1 MNVRE
6 CAYKILSESERSEKY
21 ISLALDSFIS
31 SHGITGDD
39 RSFLSVLVYGVTERR
54 ISLDYLISAF
64 SGRKIS
70 SLDKEVLTLLR
81 LGMYQILYLDKIPN
95 SAAANETVKLASRYA
110 VRSKNF
116 INALLRR
123 LCREKDSLPY
133 PTDPIERLSVI
144 YSLPKE
150 LCLHFKK
157 DYPDRYE
164 EIISL
169 ANSRPRLTLTV
180 NTLKTTR
187 EELACEIEDSCEF
200 CENSE
205 KGLRLTS
212 NLPVSQF
219 APLIDG
225 RCFVQDEA
233 SQIAASSLGA
243 KEGDTVIDVC
253 SCPGGKA
260 FFAAISMNNKGKIYC
275 FDLHKSKLSLIEN
288 EAKKLGIDIL
298 DVSCHDSSSPREDL
312 IGKADKVICDV
323 PCSGFGVIAKKPE
336 IRYKSLSDLSE
347 LDKIQG
353 AILSASARYVKEGG
367 TLIYST
373 CTLRKA
379 ENEERIFDFLK
390 NNKNFELSPFKVGN
404 ISAEN
409 GFITLFPSEKGTDG
423 FFIAKLKMIGSSTNI
438 NTERKK

>member
-1 MNVRE
+1 
-6 CAYKILSESERSEKY
+6 
-21 ISLALDSFIS
+21 
-31 SHGITGDD
+31 
-39 RSFLSVLVYGVTERR
+39 
-54 ISLDYLISAF
+54 
-64 SGRKIS
+64 
-70 SLDKEVLTLLR
+70 
-81 LGMYQILYLDKIPN
+81 MYQILYLDKIPD
-95 SAAANETVKLASRYA
+95 SAAANETVRLASRYCA
-110 VRSKNF
+110 RSKNF

-123 LCREKDSLPY
+123 LCREKDTLPY
-133 PTDPIERLSVI
+133 PTDSLERLSVI
-144 YSLPKE
+144 HSLPKE

-187 EELACEIEDSCEF
+187 EELAREIGDACEL

-212 NLPVSQF
+212 NFPVSQF

-225 RCFVQDEA
+225 RCYVQDEA
-233 SQIAASSLGA
+233 SQIAVSALDA

-260 FFAAISMNNKGKIYC
+260 FFAAICMNNKGKIYC
-275 FDLHKSKLSLIEN
+275 FDLHESKLSLIEKQG
-288 EAKKLGIDIL
+288 KKLGIDIL
-298 DVSCHDSSSPREDL
+298 DISCHDSTTTREEL

-323 PCSGFGVIAKKPE
+323 PCSGLGVIAKKPE
-336 IRYKSLSDLSE
+336 IRYKSLSDFSE
-347 LDKIQG
+347 LDRIQTD
-353 AILSASARYVKEGG
+353 ILTASSLYVKEGG

-379 ENEERIFDFLK
+379 ENEDRVFVFLK
-390 NNKNFELSPFKVGN
+390 DNPSFTLEPFSVGN
-404 ISAEN
+404 ISAEK
-409 GFITLFPSEKGTDG
+409 GFITLFPSEKGSDG
-423 FFIAKLKMIGSSTNI
+423 FFVAKLKRTL
-438 NTERKK
+438 